1 MAKYKY
7 LDPAA
12 LARLGR
18 VNLVARGVVEGFITG
33 LHKSPY
39 HGFSVEFAEH
49 REYSPGDELR
59 HIDWTAWGRT
69 DRYFVKLFED
79 ETNVRC
85 YLLLD
90 CSASMGYRSGG
101 ITKLE
106 YGCMTAACLA
116 YLMIRQQDSV
126 GLAAFA
132 ERLERF
138 VPPRGASA
146 HLSVIMQ
153 VLEEL
158 RAGRRTDMAKTFH
171 DLASNMTRRSLVIII
186 SDLLDEEREVIKAL
200 HHFRHKKHE
209 VILFHVLD
217 HAERDFPFR
226 NLTDFVDMETGER
239 MQIDPRFVRD
249 EYLRQMDEFA
259 GRYKAECSE
268 GGMDYVPVDTSTPF
282 DIMLSSYLA
291 RRGRMTSG

>member
-1 MAKYKY
+1 MAKYRY

-12 LARLGR
+12 LTRLGR
-18 VNLVARGVVEGFITG
+18 ISLVARGVVEGFITG

-59 HIDWTAWGRT
+59 RIDWTAWGRT

-85 YLLLD
+85 YILLD
-90 CSASMGYRSGG
+90 CSASMGYTSRGL
-101 ITKLE
+101 TKLE
-106 YGCMTAACLA
+106 YGCMTAGCLA

-126 GLAAFA
+126 GLAAFS
-132 ERLERF
+132 EQLERF
-138 VPPRGASA
+138 VPPRGARA
-146 HLSVIMQ
+146 HLGVIMQ
-153 VLEEL
+153 VLEEI
-158 RAGRRTDMAKTFH
+158 RAGKRTDMAKTFH
-171 DLASNMTRRSLVIII
+171 DLASNMQRRSLVIVI
-186 SDLLDEEREVIKAL
+186 SDLLDEEREVMRAL

-209 VILFHVLD
+209 VIIFHVLD

-226 NLTDFVDMETGER
+226 SLTDFVDMETGER
-239 MQIDPRFVRD
+239 IQIDPRFVRD
-249 EYLRQMDEFA
+249 EYLRQLDEFTA
-259 GRYKAECSE
+259 KYKRECSE
-268 GGMDYVPVDTSTPF
+268 GGMEYVAVDTATPF

-291 RRGRMTSG
+291 RRGELASG

>member
-1 MAKYKY
+1 VAKYKY

-18 VNLVARGVVEGFITG
+18 INLVAKGVVEGFITG

-49 REYSPGDELR
+49 RQYAPGDELR
-59 HIDWTAWGRT
+59 HIDWKAWGRS
-69 DRYFVKLFED
+69 DRLFVKLFED

-85 YLLLD
+85 YILLD
-90 CSASMGYRSGG
+90 CSASMGFKSGEM
-101 ITKLE
+101 TKLE
-106 YGCMTAACLA
+106 YGCMTAGCLA

-126 GLAAFA
+126 GLAAFSDA
-132 ERLERF
+132 LERF

-153 VLEEL
+153 TLEDI
-158 RAGRRTDMAKTFH
+158 RAEKRTDMAKTFH
-171 DLASNMTRRSLVIII
+171 DLASNMQRRSLVVII
-186 SDLLDEEREVIKAL
+186 SDLLDDEREVLRAL

-209 VILFHVLD
+209 VIIFHVLD

-226 NLTDFVDMETGER
+226 QLTDFVDMETGQR
-239 MQIDPRFVRD
+239 MQVDPRFVRE

-259 GRYKAECSE
+259 SRYKRECSE
-268 GGMDYVPVDTSTPF
+268 GGMEYVPVDTSTPF

-291 RRGRMTSG
+291 RRGQMMSG